1 FWQQLGGFLM
11 HLIPS
16 FLLLALLL
24 VAWKW
29 EYLWGVLFII
39 VGLGLSPFVFSWNY
53 RMNHSVW
60 TSLGIIMCITIPFV
74 VVGVLF
80 IVGHFKKSGQ
90 DPTKK

>member
-1 FWQQLGGFLM
+1 MKTGKTVLYWLPRILGILAILFISLFAMDSFGPRLTFWQQLGGFLM

-29 EYLWGVLFII
+29 EYLGGVLFI
-39 VGLGLSPFVFSWNY
+39 
-53 RMNHSVW
+53 
-60 TSLGIIMCITIPFV
+60 
-74 VVGVLF
+74 